1 MGRVRYVSLT
11 LITTSD
17 SNKSF
22 FCGVIKLLMKHH
34 VKKYEKINCSHMF
47 CRACSTVQAKGEG
60 ILWPLANTKS
70 FKNMSNYSE
79 INLGI
84 IATKGEEV
92 WNCGIASKNLVLK
105 KNKIENQS
113 KTALQALK
121 VKTI

>member
-1 MGRVRYVSLT
+1 ML
-11 LITTSD
+11 
-17 SNKSF
+17 
-22 FCGVIKLLMKHH
+22 H
-34 VKKYEKINCSHMF
+34 
-47 CRACSTVQAKGEG
+47 RACGTVQAKGEG

-105 KNKIENQS
+105 KTRLRINS
-113 KTALQALK
+113 RLQALRDH
-121 VKTI
+121 IIL